1 MFYRTNSPQTEAIQ
15 FKLHDIINNITDY
28 IIYNKK
34 WQIQEQQK
42 EKTNKPNHLML
53 ATRTSIPI
61 DSYVK
66 YSGLQLYTMFTACI
80 RKNVL
85 VMTTV

>member
-1 MFYRTNSPQTEAIQ
+1 MFYRTNSPQTEVIQ

-28 IIYNKK
+28 IMCNKR

-42 EKTNKPNHLML
+42 EKKNKPNHLML
-53 ATRTSIPI
+53 ATSTLIPI

-66 YSGLQLYTMFTACI
+66 MQWTPTLY
-80 RKNVL
+80 
-85 VMTTV
+85 